1 MGVNANTKVYA
12 KGPMPTIANPDD
24 AGIDLRYNGS
34 KIITFETGVVYK
46 VPTGVHVEIPPG
58 KCGIIFERSG
68 NGSKYGIQ
76 ILGRI
81 VDAPY
86 RGEIFV
92 ICGKVFSF
100 TCDLS
105 GENCNNIPMQLFN
118 LKPEDKIAQMVI
130 VPCFT
135 GIEKAPTLEYLTQ
148 TIRGEK
154 GLGSSDEK
162 KS

>member
-1 MGVNANTKVYA
+1 MGENNKTKVFA
-12 KGPMPTIANPDD
+12 KGMMPTIANPDD
-24 AGIDLRYNGS
+24 AGLDLRYHGN
-34 KIITFETGVVYK
+34 KEITFIEGVVYK
-46 VPTGVHVEIPPG
+46 VPTGVHVEIPVG

-68 NGSKYGIQ
+68 NGSKFGIQ

-92 ICGKVFSF
+92 ICAKNFSS

-105 GENCNNIPMQLFN
+105 LEDSLVVPMPKFTLS
-118 LKPEDKIAQMVI
+118 PTDKIAQMVI
-130 VPCFT
+130 VDCFPQ
-135 GIEKAPTLEYLTQ
+135 IEKVKTLEELTL
-148 TIRGEK
+148 TVRGAK